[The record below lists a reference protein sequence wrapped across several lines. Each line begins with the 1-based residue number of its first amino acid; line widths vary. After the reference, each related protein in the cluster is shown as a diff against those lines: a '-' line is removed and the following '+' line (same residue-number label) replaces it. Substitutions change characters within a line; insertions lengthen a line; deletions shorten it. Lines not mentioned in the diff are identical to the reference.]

1 MQTLNISQCLIS
13 YFYPDNF
20 SYLPRLSAL
29 DISHNVLIQMTPEH
43 FESLTHLKVLKL
55 FGNEWQCNLNM
66 NKLVSFLRKSNVYFE
81 SPCGIVEK
89 SQKMI
94 AIPEESDESI
104 GWINADCDIES
115 FDVKNETIACTNI
128 CEWHR
133 YSLMLLIATFL
144 SGTLVGI
151 SVPTVV
157 ICFVKFLKRNDRTK
171 LREQYLMRD
180 FDQCG
185 LSTPVLNRIRRH

>member
-1 MQTLNISQCLIS
+1 MAPQ
-13 YFYPDNF
+13 
-20 SYLPRLSAL
+20 
-29 DISHNVLIQMTPEH
+29 H

-66 NKLVSFLRKSNVYFE
+66 NKLVSFLRKNNVYFD

-94 AIPEESDESI
+94 AITEEPSKETDESV
-104 GWINADCDIES
+104 GWINDDCDIES
-115 FDVKNETIACTNI
+115 FVVKNETNTCTNI

-133 YSLMLLIATFL
+133 YSVMLLIATFL
-144 SGTLVGI
+144 CGALVGI
-151 SVPTVV
+151 SIPTVV
-157 ICFVKFLKRNDRTK
+157 ICFLKFLKRKDRNK

-180 FDQCG
+180 FDQYG
-185 LSTPVLNRIRRH
+185 LSTPVLNRVRRH